1 MSRIFSDSIFHY
13 TDCED
18 ALVGILEKGFQVK
31 CCKEQFI
38 DPAGHYAYIDIPLV
52 SFCDIPLNCIQYII
66 YVGYAVGLTRTW
78 ANDNRLA
85 PVSYYL
91 NSKDSFSNQ
100 SMRKAYEEYM
110 NSKTKDSQRILAY
123 LKPMRKYKD
132 GNYGVKTLSNGKQ
145 IVLRRDNYIEREWRK
160 AYLSRWD
167 QGDYYLNKPSY
178 VTFKSEDVSFI
189 IVPESGERSSIISR
203 IKELTMVG
211 GRNTSPSGIDIE
223 SLISKVLTIGEIKK
237 NF

>member
-1 MSRIFSDSIFHY
+1 
-13 TDCED
+13 
-18 ALVGILEKGFQVK
+18 
-31 CCKEQFI
+31 
-38 DPAGHYAYIDIPLV
+38 
-52 SFCDIPLNCIQYII
+52 
-66 YVGYAVGLTRTW
+66 
-78 ANDNRLA
+78 
-85 PVSYYL
+85 
-91 NSKDSFSNQ
+91 
-100 SMRKAYEEYM
+100 M
-110 NSKTKDSQRILAY
+110 NSKTKDSRRILAY
-123 LKPMRKYKD
+123 MKPMRKYKD

-189 IVPESGERSSIISR
+189 IVQESGERSSIISR

-211 GRNTSPSGIDIE
+211 GRNTSPSGNDIE

>member
-1 MSRIFSDSIFHY
+1 M
-13 TDCED
+13 
-18 ALVGILEKGFQVK
+18 
-31 CCKEQFI
+31 
-38 DPAGHYAYIDIPLV
+38 
-52 SFCDIPLNCIQYII
+52 
-66 YVGYAVGLTRTW
+66 
-78 ANDNRLA
+78 
-85 PVSYYL
+85 
-91 NSKDSFSNQ
+91 
-100 SMRKAYEEYM
+100 
-110 NSKTKDSQRILAY
+110 
-123 LKPMRKYKD
+123 
-132 GNYGVKTLSNGKQ
+132 
-145 IVLRRDNYIEREWRK
+145 RK